1 MNFDY
6 VLAEDPTIFEE
17 ENKIRVVLCEPGENA
32 RIAEIGNDLKSLQ
45 DAVGGLIEVY
55 YGLDDPSCFIVCN
68 EEGKINGLEPCRGI
82 YDNDG
87 NIIEVICGPFFIC
100 SEREDGEFA
109 SLSEDDLQKYMQEFY
124 RPETLV
130 ISNDNIA
137 MIPYDK
143 DLGDELEI

>member
-1 MNFDY
+1 M
-6 VLAEDPTIFEE
+6 
-17 ENKIRVVLCEPGENA
+17 
-32 RIAEIGNDLKSLQ
+32 
-45 DAVGGLIEVY
+45 
-55 YGLDDPSCFIVCN
+55 
-68 EEGKINGLEPCRGI
+68 
-82 YDNDG
+82 
-87 NIIEVICGPFFIC
+87 ICGPFFIC

-130 ISNDNIA
+130 ISNDYIA